1 MPNYHLVI
9 LKRPYLNAILTGQK
23 SVECRITKTKRYEF
37 GRVFSGD
44 ILFLK
49 ESSGPVCAKASVASV
64 KNFPNLTPR
73 KLNDI
78 RQQYNHLIKA
88 DNAYWQSKADS
99 TCGFLVWLKDVIR
112 IKPVR
117 ISKRD
122 WRAWVVLTEKEN
134 FGLLKAATGKNEAG
148 VQ

>member
-9 LKRPYLNAILTGQK
+9 LRKPYLDEILAGRK
-23 SVECRITKTKRYEF
+23 SVESRFTKTKRYEF
-37 GRVFSGD
+37 GKVFPGD

-49 ESSGPVCAKASVASV
+49 ESSGPVCAKATVAAV

-73 KLNDI
+73 QLSDI
-78 RQQYNHLIKA
+78 RQQYNHLIIA
-88 DNAYWQSKADS
+88 DYEYWRSKASS
-99 TCGFLVWLKDVIR
+99 TCGFLVWLKDVMR

-117 ISKRD
+117 IPKKD

-134 FGLLKAATGKNEAG
+134 FGLLK
-148 VQ
+148 